1 MPTSWN
7 AIGRGWADLPDTI
20 KNEND
25 LIEFVKTK
33 PEIHCG
39 GSFYDNTIRD
49 KLGKWNAVRID
60 GFFFYNKLGAV
71 SKLLKRKRELKKL
84 YPEYKETMKG
94 TAGSGNASGYAQY
107 AESVK
112 DSSLLFRQTV
122 LNCLP
127 VG

>member
-7 AIGRGWADLPDTI
+7 ASAGAGRIFPDTI

-60 GFFFYNKLGAV
+60 GPF
-71 SKLLKRKRELKKL
+71 SSTTSWEL
-84 YPEYKETMKG
+84 
-94 TAGSGNASGYAQY
+94 SAS
-107 AESVK
+107 
-112 DSSLLFRQTV
+112 
-122 LNCLP
+122 C
-127 VG
+127 